1 MLNPFPSLLTYQY
14 LEPTVARWMLVVA
27 CIYIAQF
34 LVRERSK
41 LVGLSVPVVGTMRS
55 WMVWTSVALPLMLAA
70 CFLVGWNTQW
80 AAVISALVFLKHLVG
95 TKNYQ
100 QVLPLPPS
108 TYLLLILISLS
119 LLITGAGFYAF
130 DIRI

>member
-1 MLNPFPSLLTYQY
+1 MVRF
-14 LEPTVARWMLVVA
+14 VLVVV

-41 LVGLSVPVVGTMRS
+41 LIGLSVPVVGTMRS
-55 WMVWTSVALPLMLAA
+55 WMVWASVALPLVLAA
-70 CFLVGWNTQW
+70 CLLVGWNTQW
-80 AAVISALVFLKHLVG
+80 AAIVSALVFLKHLVG

-108 TYLLLILISLS
+108 TYILLILMSLS
-119 LLITGAGFYAF
+119 LLITGAGFFAF